1 MQLKYVPVKTVR
13 TPLGRKYGQGIIEKS
28 FSWRM
33 SKKTCSEIS
42 VGTFISIVMDDVTL
56 KNVSIE
62 CVPEICFFFFLC

>member
-1 MQLKYVPVKTVR
+1 MMQLKYVPVKTVR
-13 TPLGRKYGQGIIEKS
+13 TPLGRKYGQGTIEKS
-28 FSWRM
+28 FFGVCQ
-33 SKKTCSEIS
+33 KTCSEIS